1 MNAVVPQLPDLES
14 VSGPERLAGRAVFLR
29 HGLPGPWLESW
40 KFTSLNGLAGRN
52 WARSANDAVPEA
64 QVASPS
70 DAYRLV
76 FVGGRPA
83 PTLPQHGLPAG
94 VRLRPLAASDLASP
108 ETPAAALAALNSA
121 MCLDGQV
128 IEVDDGIAVTHP
140 VHLDFRPGS
149 GIANGQVL
157 LRLGPGSSLELLETH
172 GGGDGWGNT
181 VLRIAVGSGARLM
194 HTRLQTEAGGA
205 HHTALTEVGIDVA
218 AQYRHVSVM
227 LGGRVARHE
236 LAVRLQGRGASA
248 DLHGLAL
255 AGGRAHLDHT
265 LHVEHAAEGCTSQQA
280 FRNVVDGEGHA
291 VFQGCIRVAPGAQRS
306 DAQQI
311 CRTLLLSDGA
321 RVDTKPE
328 LEILADDVKCSH
340 GATVGDLDA
349 AQLFYL
355 RARGIPAAEAR
366 RLLLAGFAEETV
378 EAVEHPA
385 VRAILEAAV
394 TGWLQQEAGA

>member
-1 MNAVVPQLPDLES
+1 MSAVVPQFPDLDS
-14 VSGPERLAGRAVFLR
+14 VSGAERLAGRAAFLR
-29 HGLPGPWLESW
+29 HGLPGPRLESW
-40 KFTSLNGLAGRN
+40 KFTSLNGLTGRN
-52 WARSANDAVPEA
+52 WTRSANDAVPEA
-64 QVASPS
+64 VVASPA
-70 DAYRLV
+70 DAIRLV

-83 PTLPQHGLPAG
+83 PGLPQQVLPAG
-94 VRLRPLAASDLASP
+94 LRLRPLTARDLASP

-121 MCLDGQV
+121 LCLDGQV
-128 IEVDDGIAVTHP
+128 IEVAEGVVVTQP

-149 GIANGQVL
+149 GIANGQVQ
-157 LRLGPGSSLELLETH
+157 LRLGAGSSLDLLETH
-172 GGGDGWGNT
+172 GGGDGWSNT
-181 VLRIAVGSGARLM
+181 VLRIAVGSGARLT
-194 HTRLQTEAGGA
+194 HTRLQAESGGA
-205 HHTALTEVGIDVA
+205 HHTALTEVGLDAA

-236 LAVRLQGRGASA
+236 LVVRLQGRGADA

-265 LHVEHAAEGCTSQQA
+265 LHVEHVAEGCTSHQA

-306 DAQQI
+306 DAQQL

-366 RLLLAGFAEETV
+366 RLLLVGFAEETV
-378 EAVEHPA
+378 EAVGHPGT
-385 VRAILEAAV
+385 RAILEAAV
-394 TGWLQQEAGA
+394 AGWLQRGAGA